1 MSTVPSKVCW
11 NFTHKRRRVA
21 WLSKTVFQS
30 TKQDTQQLMR
40 VLVHRCS
47 QYSTGPDT
55 RKQVAVAA
63 PSLGVYSIE
72 SRATVGAGF
81 DRIMRIHRKQ
91 TTWLIAEA
99 GSDYANLHRAAPF
112 RFRRDFLWWRRAQ
125 RAVAGW
131 FAGQALCMAVKHN
144 LVMSFGSE
152 TTNQIS
158 PNAPE
163 CMIIQLSFRQPPQ
176 NEQPLGIWWE
186 MSGL

>member
-1 MSTVPSKVCW
+1 
-11 NFTHKRRRVA
+11 
-21 WLSKTVFQS
+21 
-30 TKQDTQQLMR
+30 MR

-81 DRIMRIHRKQ
+81 DRSNHADPSKTNHLVDRR
-91 TTWLIAEA
+91 
-99 GSDYANLHRAAPF
+99 S
-112 RFRRDFLWWRRAQ
+112 RFRLRELAQSSALQIPPRFPLVGRAQ

-131 FAGQALCMAVKHN
+131 FAGQALCMAVKHD

-186 MSGL
+186 MTLGGK